1 MVDYTEGA
9 GYQYHTHVKPGDV
22 GRYVLLTGDP
32 GRCES
37 ISKLFDDPK
46 LLYRYYVR

>member
-9 GYQYHTHVKPGDV
+9 GYEYHTHIAPGDV

-32 GRCES
+32 GRCEE
-37 ISKLFDDPK
+37 ISKLFRGTPAMHRRK
-46 LLYRYYVR
+46 W